1 MVIIGD
7 GQYLAKFREEKKVH
21 VSDFSCGTI
30 NLEPAKN
37 PERSET
43 GYGWDCTLGP
53 LKKLNH

>member
-43 GYGWDCTLGP
+43 GYG
-53 LKKLNH
+53 